1 MLLINLIH
9 TIFFVV
15 YLGLAVYV
23 LRRNKKASLNRA
35 LFLLM
40 LVSSIQSL
48 SLSIITYPTVDVSL
62 ANVFMDVFSSSLTA
76 FGVFAFLSMVYIT
89 KMYKPGGLMY
99 SILGLYFIG
108 FIVFQITTGFASVSQ
123 RDSNGIWMMEFN
135 NRYVLT
141 FMDIM
146 HNGLLLTG
154 FVLLVVFLRTNSDH
168 LKKKQIRIL
177 LITALISYSFSLTGI
192 LIPVFTDITRLPMLN
207 DMYASVFLIGFVYSI
222 GKYEFLEITP
232 KQVVEH
238 IIEML
243 PIGLII
249 ADCND
254 EIVRINQALC
264 SITKKPWG
272 FFEES
277 GLQPVFKEL
286 TNENFIDNYQ
296 NNNDFE
302 KTEINTLSEK
312 DRTVN
317 IYFKR
322 LIDEYNRKIGS
333 ITLIHDIDRLVK
345 TEKELSKH
353 NLYLE
358 KMVRERTKELF
369 EAKEKAEESDRLK
382 TAFLHNISHEIRTPL
397 NAISGFSGLLNG
409 VHTTDDKRNKFISI
423 IQNSSEQLL
432 SIVNDVL
439 TVSSL
444 ETHQEKVNLTKT
456 NINDIMEDLA
466 VAFDV
471 RAKDKNLILDSSRG
485 LNDKQSMVYTDK
497 SKLTKIL
504 SNLLSNA
511 IKFSHKGYIEFGY
524 QLQGNHLEFYVK
536 DTGIGIHPE
545 QKHVVF
551 ERFRQGN
558 ISVSKEYGGTGL
570 GLSIAKDFVELL
582 GGEIRV
588 ESQVNKG
595 STFFF
600 TITFNPV
607 NE

>member
-1 MLLINLIH
+1 M
-9 TIFFVV
+9 
-15 YLGLAVYV
+15 
-23 LRRNKKASLNRA
+23 
-35 LFLLM
+35 
-40 LVSSIQSL
+40 
-48 SLSIITYPTVDVSL
+48 
-62 ANVFMDVFSSSLTA
+62 
-76 FGVFAFLSMVYIT
+76 
-89 KMYKPGGLMY
+89 
-99 SILGLYFIG
+99 
-108 FIVFQITTGFASVSQ
+108 
-123 RDSNGIWMMEFN
+123 
-135 NRYVLT
+135 
-141 FMDIM
+141 
-146 HNGLLLTG
+146 
-154 FVLLVVFLRTNSDH
+154 
-168 LKKKQIRIL
+168 
-177 LITALISYSFSLTGI
+177 
-192 LIPVFTDITRLPMLN
+192 
-207 DMYASVFLIGFVYSI
+207 
-222 GKYEFLEITP
+222 
-232 KQVVEH
+232 
-238 IIEML
+238 
-243 PIGLII
+243 
-249 ADCND
+249 
-254 EIVRINQALC
+254 
-264 SITKKPWG
+264 
-272 FFEES
+272 
-277 GLQPVFKEL
+277 
-286 TNENFIDNYQ
+286 
-296 NNNDFE
+296 
-302 KTEINTLSEK
+302 
-312 DRTVN
+312 
-317 IYFKR
+317 
-322 LIDEYNRKIGS
+322 
-333 ITLIHDIDRLVK
+333 
-345 TEKELSKH
+345 
-353 NLYLE
+353 
-358 KMVRERTKELF
+358 
-369 EAKEKAEESDRLK
+369 
-382 TAFLHNISHEIRTPL
+382 

-456 NINDIMEDLA
+456 NINAIMEDLA

-588 ESQVNKG
+588 ESRVNKG

>member
-456 NINDIMEDLA
+456 NINAIMEDLA
-466 VAFDV
+466 IAFDV
-471 RAKDKNLILDSSRG
+471 QAKDKNLILDSSRG

-600 TITFNPV
+600 TIPFNPV